1 MPKPSELLRRSLTG
15 IFIIAFTL
23 LPVIYSPWTLLVW
36 LCIIHLVGM
45 IEFLRLQ
52 HTPVVKDYVIT
63 GLLTGWLAV
72 SGWLAMRVAEDYI
85 SLVLLPVIL
94 FSGILMIMVRNADV
108 TAIKSYSLQ
117 VLCGAAYISLALWTG
132 TVFMSDS
139 YDYRLMLIPIFLIW
153 INDTGAYLVGSRF
166 GRNKIAPAISPGKT
180 IEGTAGGAIL
190 ALVLAFILT
199 RIWPDVNASYIW
211 FLGLLTPLFSLAG
224 DLWES
229 ALKRVAQVKDS
240 GNILPGHGGMLDRYD
255 SFLFVL
261 PVSALG
267 YFIFVA

>member
-1 MPKPSELLRRSLTG
+1 
-15 IFIIAFTL
+15 
-23 LPVIYSPWTLLVW
+23 
-36 LCIIHLVGM
+36 M

-52 HTPVVKDYVIT
+52 HPPVVKDYIIA
-63 GLLTGWLAV
+63 GLLTLWLAV
-72 SGWLAMRVAEDYI
+72 SGWLAMRYAADYI

-94 FSGILMIMVRNADV
+94 FSAVLVIMIRNADV
-108 TAIKSYSLQ
+108 AAIKSNSLQ
-117 VLCGAAYISLALWTG
+117 VLSGAAYISLALWTG
-132 TVFMSDS
+132 TVFMSVT
-139 YDYRLMLIPIFLIW
+139 YDYRLVLIPIFLIW
-153 INDTGAYLVGSRF
+153 TNDTGAYLVGSRL
-166 GRNKIAPAISPGKT
+166 GKNKIAPAISPGKT
-180 IEGTAGGAIL
+180 IEGTVGGAIL

-199 RIWPDVNASYIW
+199 RVWPDINATYIW

-240 GNILPGHGGMLDRYD
+240 GNLLPGHGGMLDRYD